1 VPPPVRQ
8 ELEQLYRSLNP
19 LQLRREIDT
28 ALAALWRLAAR
39 EVVPSVAFT
48 QNVAR

>member
-1 VPPPVRQ
+1 MPYEKSP
-8 ELEQLYRSLNP
+8 EQRAIDWGKI
-19 LQLRREIDT
+19 IDT